1 MPPNLQTVDWYFLGC
16 PGVHRLKQNRSSRPG
31 AVDPESSDNFHYPT
45 EGRVFLTDPGRGHL
59 MNYPRAVAGSTP
71 TPRRWV
77 SMTYRDQY
85 ERIRDSHLGKA
96 LDNYSFPAA
105 IANSDY
111 RLVYLN
117 PDFTQ
122 AYGWR
127 LEEVLGLNSAILV
140 TPDTAT
146 EKLQSARKRTSTPP
160 AGWEGTIPQ
169 MTRDR
174 KVKHAC
180 LKLIAVK
187 SPIDPAGL
195 FRLWLMV
202 EEGQIREA
210 EGVLLSLL
218 CASLL
223 VSEPNP
229 EPEKPGK
236 GWMREATRKEVR
248 RLTDLGFRGKEI
260 AALVGISDAAVR
272 AAQHRIR
279 KEGPPCPTPAL
290 LR

>member
-1 MPPNLQTVDWYFLGC
+1 
-16 PGVHRLKQNRSSRPG
+16 
-31 AVDPESSDNFHYPT
+31 
-45 EGRVFLTDPGRGHL
+45 
-59 MNYPRAVAGSTP
+59 
-71 TPRRWV
+71 
-77 SMTYRDQY
+77 MTYRDQY
-85 ERIRDSHLGKA
+85 ERIRDSNLGKA
-96 LDNYSFPAA
+96 LDNYSFAAA

-117 PDFTQ
+117 PAFTQ

-127 LEEVLGLNSAILV
+127 LDEVLGLNSAILV
-140 TPDTAT
+140 TPDTAA
-146 EKLQSARKRTSTPP
+146 EKLGSARKRTSTPL

-169 MTRDR
+169 MTRDK
-174 KVKHAC
+174 KVIHAC

-195 FRLWLMV
+195 FRLWLLV
-202 EEGQIREA
+202 EEGHIREA

-218 CASLL
+218 SASLL
-223 VSEPNP
+223 ASESTL

-236 GWMREATRKEVR
+236 GWMREATREEVR

-260 AALVGISDAAVR
+260 AALVGISDTAVR

-279 KEGPPCPTPAL
+279 KGDSTCPTPAL